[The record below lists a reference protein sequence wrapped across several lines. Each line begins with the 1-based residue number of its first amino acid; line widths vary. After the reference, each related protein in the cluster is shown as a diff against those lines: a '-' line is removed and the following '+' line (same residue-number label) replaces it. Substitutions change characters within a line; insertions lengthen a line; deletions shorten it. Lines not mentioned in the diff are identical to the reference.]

1 MSLSQSLTRWR
12 YRFLPDHVVGE
23 ILGKKWIDSIIPFMA
38 LLILIATFG
47 GIVPRFFD
55 LTTLSNLSGQTAE
68 LGLVVFGLTIVMISG
83 GIDLSVGSTFALAVL
98 ATLYGMNVG
107 QWSFGVGLAVAV
119 GVGVACGAVNGFMVG
134 ILRMRAFLTTLV
146 TLIIFR
152 SIFEIIFPQISTE
165 VVMAAPDS
173 PIYDLLGIGK
183 VWGIPV
189 SFLVFVIIA
198 FALHMVLSRGRY
210 GWRLLAVGGARRSAY
225 NAGINVRLIVFSA
238 YVVCST
244 MVALAGFLFSA
255 RIGSAASDI
264 GSGLE
269 MQALTATV
277 LGGIS
282 LGGGRGSVAK
292 ALMGTVFV
300 LILSNSLLTLAVP
313 GPFNNLILGLVLI
326 TAVFLDV
333 RWVKNRY
340 KLLRSVYIS
349 PTYNKMPPSI
359 STETGSPMAP
369 NDRLRPVGV
378 IGLGILDGA
387 EDVIFDRDDNLY
399 TGTRQGDI
407 LRWFPPEYTHHE
419 VFAHIGG
426 APMGMTF
433 DEAGNMAVCVGGMGL
448 YQISPSG
455 EASLLT
461 AETNRSLT
469 SIADDSAMKL
479 ADDCDILPDGRII
492 FSEATVRFEMHDWY
506 ADALESRG
514 NGRLICYDPK
524 TKTTRTL
531 MSNLVFPNG
540 VCTSYDGQS
549 VLFAESWACRINRY
563 YYAGPKKGS
572 VERVIEGLPGYPDNI
587 NRASDGTYWL
597 ALMGMRTPALDL
609 SLEMPGFR
617 RRMASRVSEDA
628 WLMPNL
634 NNGCVLRFNEQGQIL
649 ESLWDQ
655 GGQKHPMITSMREH
669 KGMLYLCGIFNN
681 RMGTLPLPD
690 ADPNW
695 CGINS
700 YWRKP
705 T

>member
-1 MSLSQSLTRWR
+1 MTLSESLVRLR
-12 YRFLPDHVVGE
+12 YRFFPDHVVGE

-38 LLILIATFG
+38 LLILIAIFG
-47 GIVPRFFD
+47 SIVPRFFE
-55 LTTLSNLSGQTAE
+55 LSTLANLSGQTAE
-68 LGLVVFGLTIVMISG
+68 LGLIVLGLTIVMVSG

-107 QWSFGVGLAVAV
+107 QWSAGTGLVATLGVGL
-119 GVGVACGAVNGFMVG
+119 ACGAVNGFMVG

-152 SIFEIIFPQISTE
+152 SIFEIIFPQVSTE
-165 VVMAAPDS
+165 IVTSYPDS
-173 PIYDLLGIGK
+173 PLYDYLGMGRFL
-183 VWGIPV
+183 GTPV
-189 SFLVFVIIA
+189 TFLVFVVIA
-198 FALHMVLSRGRY
+198 IALHIVLSRGRY

-225 NAGINVRLIVFSA
+225 NAGVNVRLTVFSA
-238 YVVCST
+238 YVVCSM
-244 MVALAGFLFSA
+244 MVALAGFFFAS

-264 GSGLE
+264 GAGLE
-269 MQALTATV
+269 LQALTATV

-300 LILSNSLLTLAVP
+300 LILSNSLLQMAVP
-313 GPFNNLILGLVLI
+313 GPVNDFVLGLVLVA
-326 TAVFLDV
+326 AVFLDV
-333 RWVKNRY
+333 RWVKNRH
-340 KLLRSVYIS
+340 KILRSVYIS
-349 PTYNKMPPSI
+349 PTFNKMPPSV
-359 STETGSPMAP
+359 STEAGSPMAP
-369 NDRLRPVGV
+369 NDRLRQVGV
-378 IGLGILDGA
+378 IGLGTLDGA
-387 EDVIFDRDDNLY
+387 EDAIFDRDDNLY
-399 TGTRQGDI
+399 TGSRHGDI
-407 LRWFPPEYTHHE
+407 LRWFPPDYTRHE

-433 DEAGNMAVCVGGMGL
+433 DEAGNMAVCIGGMGL
-448 YQISPSG
+448 YQITPSG
-455 EASLLT
+455 EVSLLT

-469 SIADDSAMKL
+469 SVADDSSMKL

-514 NGRLICYDPK
+514 NGRLIVHDPK
-524 TKTTRTL
+524 TKSTRTIL
-531 MSNLVFPNG
+531 SNLVFPNG
-540 VCTSYDGQS
+540 VCTSYDGES

-563 YYAGPKKGS
+563 YFAGPKTGQ

-617 RRMASRVSEDA
+617 RRMARRVSEDA

-634 NNGCVLRFNEQGQIL
+634 NTGCVLRFNEQGQIL
-649 ESLWDQ
+649 ESYWDL

-669 KGMLYLCGIFNN
+669 KGVLYLCGIFNN
-681 RMGTLPLPD
+681 RMGTLALPD

-695 CGINS
+695 CGVDT

-705 T
+705 A